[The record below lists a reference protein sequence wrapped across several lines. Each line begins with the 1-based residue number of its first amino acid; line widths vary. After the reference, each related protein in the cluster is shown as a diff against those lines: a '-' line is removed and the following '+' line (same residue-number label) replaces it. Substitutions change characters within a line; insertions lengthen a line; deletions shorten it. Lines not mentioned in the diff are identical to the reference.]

1 MKRLLCILLILA
13 LSLSLCACGRRGKNA
28 EDPSA
33 TTEYVPAETAA
44 LPEPSPAPLYNTA
57 TSIEIT
63 RDNWA
68 DYFEICEVPLYMLN
82 QNGGVLEVEQNY
94 CVVLREELAHRLLPY
109 GGYRVDFEIGFD
121 VYVNTLDFDLN
132 NYVFLH
138 TDDLLYALRAVHT
151 CAFTATA
158 LPKSA
163 YGSSYNTYLQNQQ
176 ATYRNAFFTGSAT
189 YTDGVWAGFYV
200 DLNTVEIVS
209 VQGTL
214 ELAY

>member
-1 MKRLLCILLILA
+1 MKRLFCILLILA
-13 LSLSLCACGRRGKNA
+13 LSLTLCACGRRDARA
-28 EDPSA
+28 EAPGA
-33 TTEYVPAETAA
+33 TNEYAPAETAA
-44 LPEPSPAPLYNTA
+44 LPEPSAPPLNSA
-57 TSIEIT
+57 STSIEIT
-63 RDNWA
+63 PDNWA
-68 DYFEICEVPLYMLN
+68 TYFEICEVPLYMLN
-82 QNGGVLEVEQNY
+82 PNGGVLEVEQNY
-94 CVVLREELAHRLLPY
+94 CVVLREELAHRLQPY
-109 GGYRVDFEIGFD
+109 GSYRVDFEIGFD

-151 CAFTATA
+151 CSFTSTA

-163 YGSSYNTYLQNQQ
+163 YGSSFNTYLQNQQ
-176 ATYRNAFFTGSAT
+176 ATYRNAFFTGSAN